1 MRKQSGGR
9 RVFTFEGPKSDE
21 ARKTCE
27 RAEYYLKKLRSGE
40 LRFNQNAN
48 EIKIEDPMTKSPR
61 SMPDYVSRYMANY
74 DHEKVNEAEYQIKIE
89 NLKPEDQLAES
100 QIRKNLDLIAG
111 TKYLLARNILSV
123 IDIGLTSP
131 LRPIEEGEAFFSK
144 LKESDDEKKNIAE
157 ERDQFRGELEKVSAD
172 YIALKALYDDCQR
185 KLHIRLLGGNE
196 GEQRR

>member
-1 MRKQSGGR
+1 
-9 RVFTFEGPKSDE
+9 
-21 ARKTCE
+21 
-27 RAEYYLKKLRSGE
+27 
-40 LRFNQNAN
+40 
-48 EIKIEDPMTKSPR
+48 
-61 SMPDYVSRYMANY
+61 MPDYVSRYMANY